1 MEVNEIRNT
10 IIVTDY
16 YYHLQMPS
24 GIQIYIAITGL
35 VENNRNDVI
44 MPSKAFD

>member
-1 MEVNEIRNT
+1 MKLDEIRNM
-10 IIVTDY
+10 IIATDY
-16 YYHLQMPS
+16 YYHLYTPC
-24 GIQIYIAITGL
+24 GTQIYITVTGL